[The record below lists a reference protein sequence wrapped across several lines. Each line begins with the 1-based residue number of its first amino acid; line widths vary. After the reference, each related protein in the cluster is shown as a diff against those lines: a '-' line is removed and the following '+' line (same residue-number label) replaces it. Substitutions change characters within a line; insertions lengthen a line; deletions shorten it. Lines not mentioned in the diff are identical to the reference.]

1 MKPEIFRM
9 KQQDVD
15 RWAAVNQIKQ
25 RKISQKDASKVL
37 GVSVRQ
43 MRRIQKRVVE
53 EGVSGLI
60 HRLRGISSNHKINE
74 KKKARILRIYKKRY
88 DGFQATLASEKL
100 EEKDGIVINRETL
113 RGWLLEA
120 GYLKQKQKS
129 RKFRKRRE
137 RKECFGIMI
146 QMDGSH
152 HDWLEGRGPWLVIMG
167 YIDDATNKVYARF
180 YMYEG
185 TMPAM
190 DSFRR
195 YAKKYG
201 LPRSIY
207 LDCHSTY
214 KALRKDIFRSKFF
227 EMEGAMSQ
235 FERSMKELGVKVI
248 HAKSPQ
254 AKGRVERLFKTLQDR
269 LVKELRLTNAKTLE
283 EANEVLEQYLIDHNK
298 RFEVEPKSR
307 ANMHRKIPKGT
318 KLSDVFCIKHKRQLK
333 KDNTVVKDRKLY
345 QVTEYTSAKEIE
357 LWEHFNGTVSLVGNG
372 RKLKYKMLKEVPK
385 KKRTKLSPKPV
396 QKRHQKSRISFG
408 SIGIRKR
415 PQLNCV

>member
-1 MKPEIFRM
+1 M
-9 KQQDVD
+9 
-15 RWAAVNQIKQ
+15 
-25 RKISQKDASKVL
+25 
-37 GVSVRQ
+37 
-43 MRRIQKRVVE
+43 
-53 EGVSGLI
+53 
-60 HRLRGISSNHKINE
+60 RGISGNHKIDE
-74 KKKARILRIYKKRY
+74 KKKAKILNIYKKKY

-100 EEKDGIVINRETL
+100 EEKYGIVINRETL

-120 GYLKQKQKS
+120 GYVKQKRKG

-137 RKECFGIMI
+137 RKECFGIMV

-214 KALRKDIFRSKFF
+214 KALKKDIFRSKFF
-227 EMEGAMSQ
+227 EMEDAMSQ
-235 FERSMKELGVKVI
+235 FERSMKELGVEVI

-269 LVKELRLTNAKTLE
+269 LVKELRLANAKTLE
-283 EANEVLEQYLIDHNK
+283 EANEVLERYLIDHNK
-298 RFEVEPKSR
+298 RFEVEPKNR

-318 KLSDVFCIKHKRQLK
+318 RLADVFCIKHKRQLK
-333 KDNTVVKDRKLY
+333 KDNTVVKKRKLY
-345 QVTEYTSAKEIE
+345 QITEYTQAKEIE
-357 LWEHFNGTVSLVGNG
+357 VWEHFNGTVNLVGNG

-385 KKRTKLSPKPV
+385 KKRTSLISKPV
-396 QKRHQKSRISFG
+396 QKRHKKSRINFG
-408 SIGIRKR
+408 SIGIRKK
-415 PQLNCV
+415 PQSSYV

>member
-15 RWAAVNQIKQ
+15 RWAIVNQIKQ
-25 RKISQKDASKVL
+25 RKINQKEASKML
-37 GVSVRQ
+37 GISDRQ
-43 MRRIQKRVVE
+43 MRRIQRRVNE
-53 EGVSGLI
+53 EGISGLI
-60 HRLRGISSNHKINE
+60 HRLRGISSNHKIGE
-74 KKKARILRIYKKRY
+74 KRKTEILKVYKKKYE
-88 DGFQATLASEKL
+88 GFQATLASEKL
-100 EEKDGIVINRETL
+100 EEKEGIKVNRETL

-120 GYLKQKQKS
+120 GYVKQKRKS

-137 RKECFGIMI
+137 RKECFGIMV

-195 YAKKYG
+195 YARKYG

-214 KALRKDIFRSKFF
+214 KALKKDIFRSKFF
-227 EMEGAMSQ
+227 EMEEAMSQ
-235 FERSMKELGVKVI
+235 FERSMKELGVEVI

-269 LVKELRLTNAKTLE
+269 LVKELRLANAKTLE
-283 EANEVLEQYLIDHNK
+283 GANEVLEKYLIDHNK

-318 KLSDVFCIKHKRQLK
+318 RLADVFCIKNKRKLQ
-333 KDNTVVKDRKLY
+333 KDNTISKDRKLY
-345 QVTEYTSAKEIE
+345 QITEYTSAKDIE
-357 LWEHFNGTVSLVGNG
+357 VWEHFNGSVNLVGNG
-372 RKLKYKMLKEVPK
+372 RKLKYKELKEVPK
-385 KKRTKLSPKPV
+385 KKRTRLSPKRV
-396 QKRHQKSRISFG
+396 KNRLKKRRSNFG
-408 SIGIRKR
+408 SVGIGRK
-415 PQLNCV
+415 PQLNYV

>member
-9 KQQDVD
+9 KQQEVD

-25 RKISQKDASKVL
+25 RKISQKEASKVL
-37 GVSVRQ
+37 GISSRQ
-43 MRRIQKRVVE
+43 MRRIQRRADE
-53 EGVSGLI
+53 EGISGLI
-60 HRLRGISSNHKINE
+60 HRLRGISSNHRIDA
-74 KKKARILRIYKKRY
+74 KKKAKILTVYKKKY
-88 DGFQATLASEKL
+88 DGFQSTLASEKL
-100 EEKDGIVINRETL
+100 AEKDGIVINRETL

-120 GYLKQKQKS
+120 GYVKQK
-129 RKFRKRRE
+129 RKGRRFRKRRE
-137 RKECFGIMI
+137 RKECFGIMV

-190 DSFRR
+190 DSFKR
-195 YAKKYG
+195 YARKYG

-214 KALRKDIFRSKFF
+214 KALKKDVFRSKFF
-227 EMEGAMSQ
+227 EMEEAMSQ
-235 FERSMKELGVKVI
+235 FERSMKELGVEVI

-269 LVKELRLTNAKTLE
+269 LVKELRLANAKTIE
-283 EANEVLEQYLIDHNK
+283 EANEVLEKYLVEHNK
-298 RFEVEPKSR
+298 KFEVEPKSR

-318 KLSDVFCIKHKRQLK
+318 RLGDVFCVKHKRKLR
-333 KDNTVVKDRKLY
+333 KDNTISKDRKLY
-345 QVTEYTSAKEIE
+345 QITEYTSAKDIE
-357 LWEHFNGTVSLVGNG
+357 VWEHFNGGVNLVGNG
-372 RKLKYKMLKEVPK
+372 RKLKYKLLKEVPK
-385 KKRTKLSPKPV
+385 RKRTRLDPKV
-396 QKRHQKSRISFG
+396 LKNRIKRQKSNFG
-408 SIGIRKR
+408 SFGIRKK
-415 PQLNCV
+415 PQLNYV